1 MKGLSIRLEDEVHR
15 RLKRVILE
23 KEVTVQG
30 FAYRLLEAGIEKA
43 EKELGLEVGRE

>member
-15 RLKRVILE
+15 RLKRVLLE
-23 KEVTVQG
+23 KRTTVQD